1 MLLYCTGKGPR
12 AILVRIEKFLE
23 LSARS
28 RENPYIKQRG
38 GEQHMGH
45 VLKLFKRTDIPFV
58 KGSTRP
64 MIREPKDAKFIHQNE
79 MHTGGEIKYI

>member
-1 MLLYCTGKGPR
+1 MLRRETPQRKHRMLVINYLSHNIKMLLYCTGKGPR

-45 VLKLFKRTDIPFV
+45 VLK
-58 KGSTRP
+58 
-64 MIREPKDAKFIHQNE
+64 
-79 MHTGGEIKYI
+79 